1 MNGLFITLE
10 GMDGS
15 GKTTQIEL
23 LKTYFERIGFEVVV
37 TREPGGTIISEAIRN
52 IVLDKQYLEMS
63 HMTEA
68 LLYAA
73 ARAQHVDQLIR
84 PAVESGKVVI
94 CDRFVDSSVVYQG
107 ISRGLGEARIRA
119 VNDFAINGLM
129 PNLTILLDLAAKEG
143 INRKK
148 SQQELDRLE
157 LEKATFHQKVSDGY
171 RKIADEMPER
181 IIKVDASLSID
192 EIHGQIVKK
201 IEELLKVTDI

>member
-15 GKTTQIEL
+15 GKTTQIQL
-23 LKTYFERIGFEVVV
+23 LQAYFEKSGFEVVV
-37 TREPGGTIISEAIRN
+37 TREPGGTVISEAIRK
-52 IVLDKQYLEMS
+52 IILDKQYLEMS

-84 PAVESGKVVI
+84 PAVESGKIVI

-143 INRKK
+143 ISRKK

-157 LEKATFHQKVSDGY
+157 LEKDTFHQKVSDGY

-192 EIHGQIVKK
+192 KIHGQIVKR